1 MKKLISVALAIA
13 ALVLPI
19 ATPAQAAW
27 QMNQPVAGMSSFVFR
42 DIESGQLNYSQIWGR
57 DDVAGKQLYCS
68 AVDDPR
74 CKSLKALMLNFI
86 VPPCTA
92 NSTPSD
98 MCIKEFDLGDSSGN
112 LKKAIFDHEIDM
124 PKIAANAKAQTPQG
138 GAISV
143 WKDDAGN
150 LYGVQISIRYNIDYN
165 PATRDPGVAYVFSFN
180 ASVIPVKYVSGNYV
194 PYRVRT
200 LPSGD
205 DFFESF
211 STDGSPIERGFDC
224 AWIEL
229 GKCAMRSE
237 FTKNQKIGLTMQMDN
252 RITGWLFGRVGDA
265 SVSVEPLTS
274 EINSIRIEGNSIQVP
289 ISYAEIKTSEIA
301 ADKALSAAFMNCGG
315 RDCPVERPQGDRLN
329 WQYLYTQNPEDP
341 NFNVGYV
348 DALAKYLK
356 AAPVENSRWDIT
368 GMTPGNWRV
377 ARWPACFDAKNGLI
391 GIISTN
397 ASIYDPSPPEL
408 VDGFMTY
415 KVAGPHNGFDNA
427 EFKGSYELNMKS
439 DTARCLYGFSK
450 APVSATISITSGD
463 GSVQNVATT
472 LLSEKNGWMKL
483 SAKNFTF
490 SVPTIRIKLTQEA
503 VKAPSEPAA
512 EKPAGEA
519 KAATKAIAPKSI
531 AIKCKKGSV
540 TKKIVGAKPVC
551 PKGYKKV

>member
-1 MKKLISVALAIA
+1 MKRLISVVITITALI
-13 ALVLPI
+13 LPV

-27 QMNQPVAGMSSFVFR
+27 QMNQPVTGMSSFVFQ
-42 DIESGQLNYSQIWGR
+42 DTEFGLNNSQIFGR
-57 DDVAGKQLYCS
+57 DNVSGKQLYCS
-68 AVDDPR
+68 AVDDPH
-74 CKSLKALMLNFI
+74 CTSLKALMLNLV

-92 NSTPSD
+92 SSKPSD
-98 MCIKEFDLGDSSGN
+98 MCIKSVEFGDSSGT
-112 LKKAIFDHEIDM
+112 LKQVTLDHEIDM
-124 PKIAANAKAQTPQG
+124 PKIPANAKAKTPEG

-143 WKDDAGN
+143 WKDDAGK
-150 LYGVQISIRYNIDYN
+150 LYGVQISIRYNIDYS
-165 PATRDPGVAYVFSFN
+165 PGTFEPGTAYVFSFN
-180 ASVIPVKYVSGNYV
+180 ATVIPFTYLSGNYI
-194 PYRVRT
+194 PLRVHT
-200 LPSGD
+200 LADGN

-211 STDGSPIERGFDC
+211 SKDGTPFDRGFDC
-224 AWIEL
+224 AWIEQ

-237 FTKNQKIGLTMQMDN
+237 FPKNQKVALTMQMDN
-252 RITGWLFGRVGDA
+252 RITGWLFGRMGDA

-274 EINSIRIEGNSIQVP
+274 EINSIRIEGSSIQVP
-289 ISYAEIKTSEIA
+289 ISYAEFKTSEVA
-301 ADKALSAAFMNCGG
+301 ADKALSAAFINCGG
-315 RDCPVERPQGDRLN
+315 RDCPMMRPQGDRMN
-329 WQYLYTQNPEDP
+329 WQYLYAQNPDDP

-368 GMTPGNWRV
+368 GMTPSNWRV

-408 VDGFMTY
+408 IDGFMTY

-503 VKAPSEPAA
+503 VKAPSEPVV
-512 EKPAGEA
+512 EKPAATASAPA
-519 KAATKAIAPKSI
+519 KPISAKSI
-531 AIKCKKGSV
+531 TIKCKKGSV